1 MDQLKHEKENIEQ
14 EVSQANLRCKEL
26 NEVMERINDDLK
38 DARVDRHESSR
49 SQRKAE
55 NLDSMKRL
63 FPGVVSRMELS
74 TITVGAVIQ
83 FSSNLVDNICCEKL
97 FNIL

>member
-1 MDQLKHEKENIEQ
+1 MFIHLNSTNLHNVDDLKHEKEAIEQ

-55 NLDSMKRL
+55 NLESMKRL
-63 FPGVVSRMELS
+63 FPGVVSRVE
-74 TITVGAVIQ
+74 
-83 FSSNLVDNICCEKL
+83 
-97 FNIL
+97 